1 MLKWN
6 ATYVLLPFCAA
17 TFIAISP
24 VSDLPQLERA
34 TTQAIV
40 LGEISATIV
49 NKIDARKNRA
59 GDAVMA
65 KSIQATTLLNGIT
78 IPAGSVL
85 EGHINSVVPSE
96 DKGDSTLVLTFDRL
110 AIKNGKEIQIKA
122 TVLNVVSAPPLFP
135 REPASGTPV
144 GNRVGEPVNNSPS
157 PENNDSSSHPI
168 SGLTLSSSANDPT
181 SATLTQTRKNI
192 HLTSDVLVIVSIAT
206 VPIPQGNSPR

>member
-1 MLKWN
+1 
-6 ATYVLLPFCAA
+6 
-17 TFIAISP
+17 
-24 VSDLPQLERA
+24 
-34 TTQAIV
+34 
-40 LGEISATIV
+40 V
-49 NKIDARKNRA
+49 NKIDARRNRA

-65 KSIQATTLLNGIT
+65 KSIQGTTLLNGIT
-78 IPAGSVL
+78 VPAGSVL
-85 EGHINSVVPSE
+85 EGYINSVVPSE
-96 DKGDSTLVLTFDRL
+96 DNGNSTLVLTFDRL